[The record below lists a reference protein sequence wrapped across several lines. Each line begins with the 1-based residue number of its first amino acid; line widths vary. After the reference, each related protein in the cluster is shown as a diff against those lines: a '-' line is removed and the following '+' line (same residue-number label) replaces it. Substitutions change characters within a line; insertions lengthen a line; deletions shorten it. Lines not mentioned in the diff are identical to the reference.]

1 MNNRYISISVVLAL
15 LLTVCVGVLSSMM
28 TVFADEIATNETEI
42 YLADGTQE
50 FLSLNVGSD
59 ETMRNVVW
67 RYPSV
72 NGKVEYAVKNG
83 STFPSN
89 FTSVKTVATACD
101 TTYIHRATMTNLAP
115 DTEYVYRI
123 VNDSVVSK
131 NYYFTTDPTDSFNF
145 IFIGDPQIGASGNAT
160 TDGTNW
166 CNTVSVANTM
176 FPNTSLMVSA
186 GDQVD
191 NATSKTQYTQFMSS
205 SLLPSYAFAPTI
217 GNHDGGTA
225 EYGGKSDF
233 SKYFHVPNNTV
244 NGNIMG
250 ETPAG
255 GDYWYTY
262 NNTLFIHINDNNLS
276 GAEHQAFI
284 KAAFEANPDMRWNI
298 LVMHKSLFSG
308 GGNYVKDPLVQARE
322 IFVPIITQFD
332 FDVVLGG
339 HDHVFSR
346 SYMIT
351 DGYTPNPSSAKSVN
365 NPEGILYMTGGSSSA
380 SKYYGLLS
388 DADSPHVAA
397 KEKNTMTF
405 ANVEITDT
413 SFKITTY
420 RTNDKS
426 VVDEFEITKG
436 VSDEDNGNVALKKP
450 YTTSGI
456 HTVDG
461 VATYP
466 DENGKSLTDGN
477 VASADAKYDD
487 VSYTGF
493 NQHSEEYRENGYASI
508 TVDLG
513 ETYQLNKFTAHVATQ
528 LQGAGIKAPKS
539 VEFYVSDD
547 NATWKQ
553 VGSVTPN
560 DSNESKTTD
569 ATLLLE
575 KAVSGRY
582 IQYRFIGGESN
593 WIMVSEVEAF
603 EYIRENL
610 AFDKEY
616 TANGIHTVDGVP
628 SYPDENGITLTDG
641 VIAPADAKYSNPE
654 YVGFNI
660 AHDYYKANGYFS
672 VEVDLGDSY
681 YLDEFV
687 AYVATVY
694 NTSGILAPTLM
705 EVYVSDDNSNWNF
718 AGSVVPV
725 DDDSQSCVPATVTLE
740 NSVKGRYVQYRFTP
754 AKSWVMLAEVEVYE
768 GEPYEA
774 PEEPDK
780 PDVMLGDVNDDKK
793 VDSVDYL
800 LVKRACFKTYT
811 LNEEETLRADVN
823 CDSKIDSTDYL
834 LVKRIAFGTYTVQ

>member
-1 MNNRYISISVVLAL
+1 
-15 LLTVCVGVLSSMM
+15 
-28 TVFADEIATNETEI
+28 
-42 YLADGTQE
+42 TQE
-50 FLSLNVGSD
+50 FISLNVGSD

-67 RYPSV
+67 RFPSA
-72 NGKVEYAVKNG
+72 NGKVEYGVKNG
-83 STFPSN
+83 KAFPTD
-89 FTSVKTVATACD
+89 FTSVKTVATAYD
-101 TTYIHRATMTNLAP
+101 TTYIHRATITNLAP

-123 VNDSVVSK
+123 VNDSVVSN
-131 NYYFTTDPTDSFNF
+131 NYYFETDAADSFNF
-145 IFIGDPQIGASGNAT
+145 IFIGDPQIGASGNAA

-233 SKYFHVPNNTV
+233 SNYFYVPNNKLD
-244 NGNIMG
+244 GKIMG

-284 KAAFEANPDMRWNI
+284 KAAFEANPDMTWNV

-339 HDHVFSR
+339 HDHVYSR
-346 SYMIT
+346 SYIISN
-351 DGYTPNPSSAKSVN
+351 GYTPNPTSAKSVN
-365 NPEGILYMTGGSSSA
+365 NPDGILYMTGGSSSA

-397 KEKNTMTF
+397 KEKNTTTF
-405 ANVEITDT
+405 ANVEITEN

-420 RTNDKS
+420 RANDKS

-436 VSDEDNGNVALKKP
+436 LADEDNGNVALKKN
-450 YTTSGI
+450 YTASGI

-477 VASADAKYDD
+477 IASADAKYDD

-493 NQHSEEYRENGYASI
+493 NQHSAEYKANGYASI
-508 TVDLG
+508 SVDLG
-513 ETYQLNKFTAHVATQ
+513 ETYQLDKFVAHVATQ
-528 LQGAGIKAPKS
+528 LQGAGIKAPES

-553 VGSVTPN
+553 VGSVTPI
-560 DSNESKTTD
+560 DSTESKTTD
-569 ATLLLE
+569 ATLSLE

-582 IQYRFIGGESN
+582 VQYRFIGGESN

-603 EYIRENL
+603 EFIRENL
-610 AFDKEY
+610 ALDKEY
-616 TANGIHTVDGVP
+616 TANGIHMVDGVP
-628 SYPDENGITLTDG
+628 SYPDENGKTMTDG
-641 VIAPADAKYSNPE
+641 NVAQADAKYNDVA
-654 YVGFNI
+654 YAGFNKESEF
-660 AHDYYKANGYFS
+660 YRANGYVS
-672 VEVDLGDSY
+672 IIVDLGENFA
-681 YLDEFV
+681 LGEFTAFV
-687 AYVATVY
+687 GSKY
-694 NTSGILAPTLM
+694 NGAGILAPSLM
-705 EVYVSDDNSNWNF
+705 SVYVSEDNITWTE
-718 AGSVVPV
+718 AGSAVPV
-725 DDDSQSCVPATVTLE
+725 DDDTQSCISVTLKLDK
-740 NSVKGRYVQYRFTP
+740 SLSGRYVEYRFDGT
-754 AKSWVMLAEVEVYE
+754 KNWMMIAEVEAYK
-768 GEPYEA
+768 GEPVSD
-774 PEEPDK
+774 EPII
-780 PDVMLGDVNDDKK
+780 PDEPTYILGDVNDDEK
-793 VDSVDYL
+793 VDSLDYL
-800 LVKRACFKTYT
+800 LVKRACFKTYE
-811 LNEEETLRADVN
+811 LSESEFVRADVN
-823 CDSKIDSTDYL
+823 CDEVIDSTDYL
-834 LVKRIAFGTYTVQ
+834 LVKRIAFGTYTAK